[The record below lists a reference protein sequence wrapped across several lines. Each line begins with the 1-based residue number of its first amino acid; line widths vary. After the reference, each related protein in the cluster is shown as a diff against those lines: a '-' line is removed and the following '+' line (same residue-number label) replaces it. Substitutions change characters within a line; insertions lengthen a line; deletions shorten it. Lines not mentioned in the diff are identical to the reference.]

1 MAQEALLGPVV
12 KDDRDILQDMSI
24 RIESVNIGQPRCLD
38 VGHRTVLS
46 AIRKRSVAG
55 KIEVTVDGLVGDDQ
69 GDKTNHGGL
78 DQAVYLYSS
87 EDYSWW
93 SSQLKCV
100 LPPASFGENL
110 TLSSFGE
117 EPVRI
122 GDRFR
127 IGDVLLETTGPR
139 IPCSKLATTMG
150 DPEFVVRFEK
160 AARPGVYTRVI
171 KPGFL
176 QKGEIVERIFGSI
189 DAPTVPEV
197 MRLYGA
203 KKPALEELRQALQAP
218 LAIRTRTRLK
228 QKLAIIKQGI
238 D

>member
-1 MAQEALLGPVV
+1 
-12 KDDRDILQDMSI
+12 MSI

-38 VGHRTVLS
+38 LGHRTVSS
-46 AIRKRSVAG
+46 AIRKISVAG
-55 KIEVTVDGLVGDDQ
+55 KIEITVDGLVGDDQ
-69 GDKTNHGGL
+69 GDKTNHGGI

-87 EDYSWW
+87 EDYFWW
-93 SSQLKCV
+93 SSQLNYV

-110 TLSSFGE
+110 TLSSFGKN
-117 EPVRI
+117 PVRV

-127 IGDVLLETTGPR
+127 IGEVLLEATGPR

-160 AARPGVYTRVI
+160 AARPGVYTRVL

-176 QKGEIVERIFGSI
+176 QEGEIVEQIFGSM

-203 KKPALEELRQALQAP
+203 KKPAPEELRQALRAP
-218 LAIRTRTRLK
+218 LAVRTRTRLEH
-228 QKLAIIKQGI
+228 KLAIINQGT